1 MPKYVIEREIPG
13 REIVDSR
20 TQRHCAEIMR
30 RAEQDGAA
38 DSMGQELRGRRQNLL
53 RIHRPE

>member
-13 REIVDSR
+13 AGKIVASR

-30 RAEQDGAA
+30 RAEQDGTA
-38 DSMGQELRGRRQNLL
+38 DSMAPQLCDRR
-53 RIHRPE
+53 